1 MGVGGGEGRG
11 GEGRGGINRNLMI
24 SVREE
29 GATIICT
36 EAVLSCNFPIKH
48 FIF

>member
-1 MGVGGGEGRG
+1 MGVGGREGS
-11 GEGRGGINRNLMI
+11 GGINGNLII

-29 GATIICT
+29 GATTICT